1 MIAEPKG
8 PERQRHTDELIKQEK
23 QAKATA
29 ETNYR
34 DLQAIL
40 KSAKSLAKSLKIPLS
55 EALQVLS
62 YQELKQIH
70 WHIDQI
76 IERPSNK

>member
-1 MIAEPKG
+1 MIAEPEG
-8 PERQRHTDELIKQEK
+8 PERQRRIEELVKQEK
-23 QAKATA
+23 QAKAAA

-70 WHIDQI
+70 WHIDQALP
-76 IERPSNK
+76 PSNR